1 MILTT
6 YQKFFY
12 GLLLLGLVVMITI
25 PDVVI
30 DLSTQLFHLVFEL
43 IYEMADVIFEA
54 VETMLDKVVEY
65 LFNTELHDTQII
77 VYYIIVSILA
87 YPLFRLGRIILRL
100 LFQLIAIIP
109 VQYAHY
115 KNQWLLLRQDAIYYW
130 QQLPFIIKLKWI
142 LIACSALYLAS
153 FLVM

>member
-12 GLLLLGLVVMITI
+12 SLLLLGLVVMITI
-25 PDVVI
+25 PDIVI
-30 DLSTQLFHLVFEL
+30 EISTEFFHLVFEL

-54 VETMLDKVVEY
+54 VETMLDNVVEK
-65 LFNTELHDTQII
+65 LFHTELHDTQII

-87 YPLFRLGRIILRL
+87 YPLYRLGRLMLRL
-100 LFQLIAIIP
+100 LLLLIAAIP

-115 KNQWLLLRQDAIYYW
+115 KNQWLLLRQDVIYYW

-142 LIACSALYLAS
+142 LIATSTLYLAS

>member
-1 MILTT
+1 
-6 YQKFFY
+6 
-12 GLLLLGLVVMITI
+12 MITI

-30 DLSTQLFHLVFEL
+30 DLSTQFFHLVFEF
-43 IYEMADVIFEA
+43 IYEMADVMFEA
-54 VETMLDKVVEY
+54 IETMLENVVEY
-65 LFNTELHDTQII
+65 LFNTEQHDTQII
-77 VYYIIVSILA
+77 VYYIIVSLLA
-87 YPLFRLGRIILRL
+87 YPLFRLGRLILRL
-100 LFQLIAIIP
+100 LLLLIEVLP

-142 LIACSALYLAS
+142 LIACSTLYLAS